1 MKKHEEHNGGI
12 RLASPIPNKNHFG
25 SGYNIDNI
33 DKVFDIRLKEN
44 FKLFVSGP
52 SRCGKTVFIA
62 KLIEN
67 IQSFA
72 KQPPTSIIYVY
83 KVWQDKYDEMESL
96 GVNFMKDSENIIDNI
111 KSAAKG
117 QPVLVIFDDLVG
129 SKSLKNIADMFT
141 VDARHMNISMVFLT
155 QRLFVNDEYFRQ
167 ISQNSDYFCLLKNPR
182 NSSEIRN
189 LAQQIT
195 PGNMILVD
203 IYEDATVK
211 PFSYL
216 FLNLTQKCDESVK
229 YLSDIFD
236 DDVKVYTHEGKK
248 FKKSIGEGNF
258 RSFRLKEDMQRG
270 IELKEFKPI
279 SKINNSNYIAPNW
292 QRQNQNVYFQP
303 IQNKAEK
310 CIPCQHEDLNERHR
324 KHAIKSETESTSI
337 NTLLPS
343 NQYTQTIRPQYNSTA
358 TETDMLQ
365 HRLIQTTK
373 PQQESIGI
381 ETSMNRDTDTQTDQ
395 MRYVN
400 RGSNTYSMGNALGIQ
415 TDPIISS
422 NRGSNTDLFGNT
434 IAMQTESGGVSN
446 TGTNT
451 VETGEPTYRSQYARQ
466 IAAMPMDTTESS
478 TLYHIPQQSISH
490 TKPAGIEYR
499 QTHGI
504 ENMERDVIDYQT
516 QKPLHVPQPITH
528 TEKLRQIE
536 SSTIY
541 HIPQLSISHAQPPP
555 LQYTQQKTMHT
566 PIQSIQPSAISYTP
580 VQSIQNTKPL
590 AVTNS
595 QPSALQYDQSRVIP
609 QIQQAVIFTI

>member
-1 MKKHEEHNGGI
+1 MVLNHSFGASGIGFDGFDIDNAKSFTHNGVVNMTAPSHI
-12 RLASPIPNKNHFG
+12 S
-25 SGYNIDNI
+25 NISSNMQG
-33 DKVFDIRLKEN
+33 VFDIRLKEN

-52 SRCGKTVFIA
+52 SRCGKTVFVA

-111 KSAAKG
+111 KSTAKG
-117 QPVLVIFDDLVG
+117 QSVLVIFDDLIG
-129 SKSLKNIADMFT
+129 SKSLKDIADMFT

-167 ISQNSDYFCLLKNPR
+167 ISQNSDYFCLFKNSR

-195 PGNMILVD
+195 PGNMVLVD

-216 FLNLTQKCDESVK
+216 FLNLTQECDESVK
-229 YLSDIFD
+229 YLSDLFD
-236 DDVKVYTHEGKK
+236 DDVKVYTREGKK

-292 QRQNQNVYFQP
+292 QTQNQNVYIQP

-310 CIPCQHEDLNERHR
+310 CIPCQHEDLNERHK
-324 KHAIKSETESTSI
+324 KHAIKNESQSTYI
-337 NTLLPS
+337 NTFLPS

-358 TETDMLQ
+358 TGTDMVQ

-373 PQQESIGI
+373 PQQESIG
-381 ETSMNRDTDTQTDQ
+381 TQTDQ
-395 MRYVN
+395 IRYVN
-400 RGSNTYSMGNALGIQ
+400 RGSNTYSMGNALGMQ

-434 IAMQTESGGVSN
+434 IAIQTESGGVSN

-451 VETGEPTYRSQYARQ
+451 HSVQN
-466 IAAMPMDTTESS
+466 AME
-478 TLYHIPQQSISH
+478 
-490 TKPAGIEYR
+490 
-499 QTHGI
+499 
-504 ENMERDVIDYQT
+504 
-516 QKPLHVPQPITH
+516 
-528 TEKLRQIE
+528 
-536 SSTIY
+536 
-541 HIPQLSISHAQPPP
+541 
-555 LQYTQQKTMHT
+555 
-566 PIQSIQPSAISYTP
+566 
-580 VQSIQNTKPL
+580 
-590 AVTNS
+590 
-595 QPSALQYDQSRVIP
+595 
-609 QIQQAVIFTI
+609 